1 MVMKILRTLCMP
13 NLMVKPPNGEA
24 AVLPTVRRDAEA
36 NLAPPVAEMIS
47 PLSSDPQPVE
57 GDLIEFEVKGPSED
71 GDAEEYDK
79 NDDLAVPL
87 KPLSR
92 EFIHQNF
99 PVPSD
104 ILEIDTS
111 TFDTQAVI
119 KKYGYKFD
127 DTPNVPKRR
136 ALLIGLKGTTLKGS
150 YGDVDD
156 MKALLKDIYGFQ
168 DEEVMVLKDENPGSI
183 LYPTRQV
190 VVDHLFILA
199 HSPREGDRLFILFAG
214 HGAQIEDLDGDEADG
229 LDEVICCA
237 DGKIIVDDQ
246 LHDIIVKPL
255 PKGCRLTAVFDCC
268 SSETG
273 LDLVQARPSASPH
286 LSALDLQF
294 NATFASGALDLPH
307 SFTSESN
314 GVPKHSDGEVVLW
327 SACLDNADSHE
338 ILIDGGKYKGA
349 MSHAFVQSIR
359 QSTRQSY
366 GELLESIKQSFKR
379 WHVPQ
384 VPQLTSSH
392 KLDQNDLFTV

>member
-1 MVMKILRTLCMP
+1 MP

-156 MKALLKDIYGFQ
+156 MKALLKGTVMEGRATLGPKISFTDIYGFQ

-190 VVDHLFILA
+190 VVRD
-199 HSPREGDRLFILFAG
+199 
-214 HGAQIEDLDGDEADG
+214 
-229 LDEVICCA
+229 
-237 DGKIIVDDQ
+237 
-246 LHDIIVKPL
+246 
-255 PKGCRLTAVFDCC
+255 
-268 SSETG
+268 
-273 LDLVQARPSASPH
+273 
-286 LSALDLQF
+286 
-294 NATFASGALDLPH
+294 
-307 SFTSESN
+307 
-314 GVPKHSDGEVVLW
+314 
-327 SACLDNADSHE
+327 
-338 ILIDGGKYKGA
+338 
-349 MSHAFVQSIR
+349 
-359 QSTRQSY
+359 
-366 GELLESIKQSFKR
+366 
-379 WHVPQ
+379 
-384 VPQLTSSH
+384 
-392 KLDQNDLFTV
+392 